1 MGVLCFGKYP
11 IWEISK
17 FGEKPKPN
25 IVERTRAKNTFEIV
39 VKSLR
44 IQGFMLDSFMED
56 FAAHV
61 PESRQEIFEMWL
73 QNKLQTR

>member
-1 MGVLCFGKYP
+1 MLPLMKKKGKIVCCGQISQYNGTNVHP
-11 IWEISK
+11 I
-17 FGEKPKPN
+17 
-25 IVERTRAKNTFEIV
+25 KNTFEIV

-73 QNKLQTR
+73 QNKLQAR